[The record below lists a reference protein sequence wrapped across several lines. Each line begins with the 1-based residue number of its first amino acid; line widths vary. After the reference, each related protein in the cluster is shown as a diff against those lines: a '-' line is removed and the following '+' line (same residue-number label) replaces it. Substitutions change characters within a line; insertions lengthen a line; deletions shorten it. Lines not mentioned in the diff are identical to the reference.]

1 MRPKSPTTW
10 RPSSPGLHRCEL
22 RGLGPKAGAVAAVGA
37 GFGRAVLTRAVGAQ
51 TSQSTLLLKKRK
63 KMREMDD
70 ALERKKEEYN
80 AKMQAFAER
89 QRKFEQAQTKLREQ
103 VAELAPFLQENDAK
117 RAKALKRAKDE
128 EEARASAES
137 KLERMRASL
146 QEMQDQKRELEHRL
160 QRLRRYEDFLQ
171 RVVDSHSADSY
182 GEIAD
187 VLNRHRTLDT
197 AYSVRATPPPPHR
210 QGHARRRCRIYP
222 PRTPG

>member
-1 MRPKSPTTW
+1 
-10 RPSSPGLHRCEL
+10 
-22 RGLGPKAGAVAAVGA
+22 
-37 GFGRAVLTRAVGAQ
+37 
-51 TSQSTLLLKKRK
+51 
-63 KMREMDD
+63 MREMDD

-128 EEARASAES
+128 EEARATAES

-160 QRLRRYEDFLQ
+160 QKLRRYEDFLQ
-171 RVVDSHSADSY
+171 RVVDSHSAESY

-197 AYSVRATPPPPHR
+197 AYSVRAVPLPPEVAPGTAPLEQLALHVSRADPP
-210 QGHARRRCRIYP
+210 GRRLGRRS
-222 PRTPG
+222 